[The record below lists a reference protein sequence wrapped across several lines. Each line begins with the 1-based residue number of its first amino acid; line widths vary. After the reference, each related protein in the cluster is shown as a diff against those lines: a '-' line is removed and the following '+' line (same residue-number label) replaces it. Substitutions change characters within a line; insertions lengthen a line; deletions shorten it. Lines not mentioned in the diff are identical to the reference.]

1 MPKISF
7 VIPTRDRAYLIRD
20 TLKSLQ
26 AQTVKDWEAIVV
38 DDHGTD
44 NTKQIVR
51 GFRDPRIKYF
61 ALPEAR
67 GSGAASAR
75 NYGNMIAT
83 SKILAVLD
91 SDDISIPERA
101 AITIASYKEHG
112 WDFFSAGRLNLDNET
127 GILTPPRKRTP
138 ENWDPQ
144 LFRKYG
150 KNYVTHST
158 VAYTKK
164 AAMEIPYNSAL
175 PCLMDYDLITR
186 FIEAGKKMY
195 FTPEPLVIWRRHRNT
210 LTNANSH
217 QTDLYKKYIRAWR
230 GWDRAKSDHKA
241 LVS

>member
-7 VIPTRDRAYLIRD
+7 VIPTRDRGYLIRD

-26 AQTVKDWEAIVV
+26 AQTISDWEAIVV

-51 GFRDPRIKYF
+51 GMKDPRIKYH
-61 ALPEAR
+61 AMPEAR

-91 SDDISIPERA
+91 SDDICIPDRA
-101 AITIASYKEHG
+101 AVTLKSYREHK
-112 WDFFSAGRLNLDNET
+112 WDFFSGGRFNLDNAT
-127 GILTPPRKRTP
+127 GKLLPPKKKMP
-138 ENWDPQ
+138 EQWNAK
-144 LFRKYG
+144 LFKTG
-150 KNYVTHST
+150 SKNYVTHSS

-175 PCLMDYDLITR
+175 PCFMDYDLISR
-186 FIEAGKKMY
+186 FIESGKKMY
-195 FTPEPLVIWRRHRNT
+195 FTPQPLVLWRRHPNT
-210 LTNANSH
+210 LSAANSH
-217 QTDLYKKYIRAWR
+217 QTAIYKGAIRAWR
-230 GWDRAKSDHKA
+230 GWDRKKVDSKI
-241 LVS
+241 LIS